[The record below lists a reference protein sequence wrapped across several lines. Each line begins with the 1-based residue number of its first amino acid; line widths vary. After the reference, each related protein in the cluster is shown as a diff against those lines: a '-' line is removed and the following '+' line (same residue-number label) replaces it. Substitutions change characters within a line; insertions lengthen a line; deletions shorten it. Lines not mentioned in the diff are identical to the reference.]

1 MKFGT
6 RDWSEESSQEEDKH
20 ESHHFTLWLW
30 SFLTHHLCHETISQP
45 TFTQQKSQRKWGCAM
60 AMPPSKLLYLFFYV
74 ISFSSLSSVFH
85 NQNNC
90 FTFAQKMV
98 TSLLVV
104 TTSQTSVTLSPL
116 PLPIPKSI
124 TGLILQCL
132 VWPKHQQSYFWMYN
146 TNNVTEEYEF
156 QEMLN

>member
-1 MKFGT
+1 
-6 RDWSEESSQEEDKH
+6 
-20 ESHHFTLWLW
+20 
-30 SFLTHHLCHETISQP
+30 
-45 TFTQQKSQRKWGCAM
+45 M
-60 AMPPSKLLYLFFYV
+60 AMPPSKLLYLFFLCHFR
-74 ISFSSLSSVFH
+74 SPPCPSVFH

-124 TGLILQCL
+124 TDLILQCL

>member
-1 MKFGT
+1 
-6 RDWSEESSQEEDKH
+6 
-20 ESHHFTLWLW
+20 
-30 SFLTHHLCHETISQP
+30 
-45 TFTQQKSQRKWGCAM
+45 M
-60 AMPPSKLLYLFFYV
+60 AMPPSKLLYLFFLCHFR
-74 ISFSSLSSVFH
+74 SPPCPSVFH
-85 NQNNC
+85 DQNNC

-124 TGLILQCL
+124 TDLILQCL

-146 TNNVTEEYEF
+146 KNNVTEEYEF